1 MRRILIIV
9 VLLGLAGCSDGGVG
23 QLDTQG
29 RLDVTP
35 RLRRACSGITDALID
50 ALIVSQ
56 EDIRLLGASKTQQLN
71 RAVEDCL
78 DISTLCLT
86 CSIAIIDQVYD
97 I

>member
-1 MRRILIIV
+1 MRRIVMVLI
-9 VLLGLAGCSDGGVG
+9 LASCGCSGDAVG

-35 RLRRACSGITDALID
+35 RLQRACPGITDALID

-56 EDIRLLGASKTQQLN
+56 EDLRLLGASKTQQLN
-71 RAVEDCL
+71 KAVEDCL